1 MQTRIPTS
9 CTRDCP
15 SGCSIMLTVRD
26 GRIVSHR
33 ADPRN
38 PITRNFLCVKGNR
51 YLKRYD
57 SPERLLRPLRRR
69 GDRFIPVSW
78 DEALDTAA
86 ERLTR
91 TRAESGPLSTLWA
104 QYSGSLSLLNLMM
117 PRVFWIHF
125 GGSTMTRGGI
135 SIDALQAAQE
145 HDFGA
150 CLLHEPQDLMNSRS
164 IVVWGRNPAVTHV
177 HLIPFIEEARK
188 KGAELTVVDPR
199 YSETAA
205 MADHHI
211 APRPG
216 GDGYLA
222 MAVAK
227 EIQRRKPDIADGVR
241 RRSVGLEGYLA
252 MLAHHEEAE
261 LLQRADV
268 TRDQVNHLASCY
280 RDCRPCATFLG
291 LGVNWWRQGGAH
303 ARLIHSLVFMSGNIG
318 IPGGG
323 ANFFNMEFPFDTTL
337 FKEETTKA
345 AARGADPAKPR
356 RLLLPLLAREIE
368 EAQDPPIRTAWISMF
383 NPVAS
388 APDSNRMKRVLRGL
402 DFVIVTEQFMTET
415 ARCADLILP
424 ATTYLEEN
432 DVMYSHGNSYI
443 GPVTAAV
450 GPKGEARSNMRIFQ
464 DLGERLGFG
473 EALKGEP
480 WDWIARTWA
489 PLELQGISMEA
500 VKRGPA
506 RRVQPLIPYEKGV
519 FRTEDGKFRFITA
532 YEGGQEQEGDFFL
545 LMVKRRNL
553 LNTQLMDQDAQPIPT
568 VSLNAKV
575 VAEMGLEDGDRVW
588 VSTPLDRVE
597 AVLRGSALVRPDVAE
612 LGPSVWKDDGGGIS
626 RLRQALIS
634 DLGPTAAVNETKVSI
649 RKAR

>member
-1 MQTRIPTS
+1 METRIPTS

-38 PITRNFLCVKGNR
+38 PITRNFLCVKGNT

-57 SPERLLRPLRRR
+57 SPERILRPLRRKD
-69 GDRFIPVSW
+69 DRFVPVSW

-86 ERLTR
+86 EKLTR

-104 QYSGSLSLLNLMM
+104 QYSGSLSLLNLIM
-117 PRVFWIHF
+117 PRIFWIHF

-150 CLLHEPQDLMNSRS
+150 CLLHEPQDLINSRS

-177 HLIPFIEEARK
+177 HLIPFIREARK
-188 KGAELTVVDPR
+188 MGARLTVVDPR

-205 MADHHI
+205 IADHHI

-227 EIQRRKPDIADGVR
+227 EILR
-241 RRSVGLEGYLA
+241 RRDEVPDVVRSRSEGLEGYLA
-252 MLAHHEEAE
+252 MLAHYEEAG
-261 LLQRADV
+261 LLERADV
-268 TRDQVNHLASCY
+268 SGEQVNHLAACY
-280 RDCRPCATFLG
+280 WDRQPCATFLG
-291 LGVNWWRQGGAH
+291 LGVNWWKQGGAH
-303 ARLIHSLVFMSGNIG
+303 ARLIHSLVSMSGNIG

-337 FKEETTKA
+337 FKEEMARA
-345 AARGADPAKPR
+345 AARGASPVKPR

-368 EAQDPPIRTAWISMF
+368 EAQAPPIRTAWISMF

-388 APDSNRMKRVLRGL
+388 APDSHRMKRALRAL
-402 DFVIVTEQFMTET
+402 DFVMVTEQFMTDT

-424 ATTYLEEN
+424 ATTYLEED
-432 DVMYSHGNSYI
+432 DVMYSHGSSYI

-450 GPKGEARSNMRIFQ
+450 RPKGETRSNMQIFQ
-464 DLGERLGFG
+464 NLAERLGFK
-473 EALKGEP
+473 EALQGGP
-480 WDWIARTWA
+480 WEWIARTWR
-489 PLELQGISMEA
+489 PLEAQGISMEA
-500 VKRGPA
+500 VKKGPV
-506 RRVQPLIPYEKGV
+506 RRAQPIIPYEKGV
-519 FRTEDGKFRFITA
+519 FRTPDGKFQFMTA
-532 YEGGQEQEGDFFL
+532 YEGRQEQEGEFFL
-545 LMVKRRNL
+545 LMVKRRDL
-553 LNTQLMDQDAQPIPT
+553 LNTQLLDQDAQPMPT
-568 VSLNAKV
+568 VSLNANV
-575 VAEMGLEDGDRVW
+575 MGEMGLKDGDRVW

-597 AVLRGSALVRPDVAE
+597 AVISGSARVRPDVAE
-612 LGPSVWKDDGGGIS
+612 LGPSVWKDDEGGIS

-634 DLGPTAAVNETKVSI
+634 DLGPTAAVNETKVTI
-649 RKAR
+649 QKAW

>member
-1 MQTRIPTS
+1 MEVQIPTS

-38 PITRNFLCVKGNR
+38 PITRNFLCVKGNT

-57 SPERLLRPLRRR
+57 SPERILRPLSRR
-69 GDRFIPVSW
+69 GDRFVPITW

-86 ERLTR
+86 EKLTR
-91 TRAESGPLSTLWA
+91 TRAESGPLSTLWV
-104 QYSGSLSLLNLMM
+104 QYSGSLSLLNLIM
-117 PRVFWIHF
+117 PRIFWIHF

-150 CLLHEPQDLMNSRS
+150 CLVHEPRDLTNSRS

-177 HLIPFIEEARK
+177 HLIPFIREAREM
-188 KGAELTVVDPR
+188 GARLTVVDPR

-205 MADHHI
+205 IADHHI

-227 EIQRRKPDIADGVR
+227 EILHRRDEMPDVVR
-241 RRSVGLEGYLA
+241 SRSEGLDGYLA
-252 MLAHHEEAE
+252 MLAHYEETE

-268 TRDQVNHLASCY
+268 SREQVKHLAGCY
-280 RDCRPCATFLG
+280 WDRRPCATFLG
-291 LGVNWWRQGGAH
+291 LGVNWWKQGGAH
-303 ARLIHSLVFMSGNIG
+303 ARLIHSLAYMSGNIG
-318 IPGGG
+318 ISGGG

-337 FKEETTKA
+337 FKEETARA
-345 AARGADPAKPR
+345 AARGARPVKPR
-356 RLLLPLLAREIE
+356 RLLLPLLGREIE
-368 EAQDPPIRTAWISMF
+368 ETQDPPVRTAWISMF

-388 APDSNRMKRVLRGL
+388 APDSHRMKRALQGL
-402 DFVIVTEQFMTET
+402 DFVIVTEQFMTDT
-415 ARCADLILP
+415 AQCADLVLP

-432 DVMYSHGNSYI
+432 DVMYSHGSAYM

-450 GPKGEARSNMRIFQ
+450 PPKGEARSNMRIFQ
-464 DLGERLGFG
+464 DLAGRLGFG
-473 EALKGEP
+473 AALEGQP

-489 PLELQGISMEA
+489 PLEVKGISIEA
-500 VKRGPA
+500 VKRGPV
-506 RRVQPLIPYEKGV
+506 RRAQPAVPYENGV
-519 FRTEDGKFRFITA
+519 FRTPDGKFQFITEYDGRKEEA
-532 YEGGQEQEGDFFL
+532 GDFFL
-545 LMVKRRNL
+545 LMVKRKSL
-553 LNTQLMDQDAQPIPT
+553 LNTQLLDEDARTIPT
-568 VSLNAKV
+568 VSLNATV
-575 VAEMGLEDGDRVW
+575 MAEMGLKEGDHVW
-588 VSTPLDRVE
+588 VSSPLDRVE
-597 AVLRGSALVRPDVAE
+597 AVLRGSASVRPDVAE
-612 LGPSVWKDDGGGIS
+612 LGPSVWKEDQGGIS
-626 RLRQALIS
+626 RLRPALIS

-649 RKAR
+649 KKAR